1 MAKLFVVLIA
11 ALLAACAAVESKK
24 PGDEL
29 AGTWFNPS
37 AEFPAMCMTFAPGGT
52 LGFAGGFVF
61 YNPGRWFFDS
71 ARAELRIELGGSMP
85 FPAEAARQQIQR
97 RAGNLLR
104 AEPAHRALVY
114 RLTPATE
121 TLELGG
127 FVFYRKLACELTLAS
142 KG

>member
-1 MAKLFVVLIA
+1 MAKLSVLLIA
-11 ALLAACAAVESKK
+11 ALLAGCAAVDGKK
-24 PGDEL
+24 AGDAL
-29 AGTWFNPS
+29 AGSWFNPS
-37 AEFPAMCMTFAPGGT
+37 AEFPAMCMTLAPGGT

-61 YNPGRWFFDS
+61 YNPGRWSFDS
-71 ARAELRIELGGSMP
+71 ARSELRIELGGKMP

-104 AEPAHRALVY
+104 AEPAQRALIY
-114 RLTPATE
+114 RLTPATD

-127 FVFYRKLACELTLAS
+127 FVFYRKLACDLSLAS